1 MHLFDPDRINPKVY
15 NQVMRKDHKSCPSQ
29 LTRCEECRVAFQT
42 CDICVVKTTGERQRY
57 DKNGKMIKYQT
68 NLYLHFLTTFFKN
81 HDQNFLYKNVIVSKG
96 TQEFLPD
103 ECLGMLQRK
112 GIIFD

>member
-1 MHLFDPDRINPKVY
+1 MHLFDPDRINLKVY
-15 NQVMRKDHKSCPSQ
+15 NLVMRKDHKSCPSQ
-29 LTRCEECRVAFQT
+29 VSRCEQCRVAFQI

-68 NLYLHFLTTFFKN
+68 NIYLHLSTTCLKN
-81 HDQNFLYKNVIVSKG
+81 HDQNFLFKNVIVSKR

-103 ECLGMLQRK
+103 ECVGMLQRK